1 MSETEVSP
9 DEIDVS
15 SDETGA
21 LAPLA
26 ATVLRDAKTGRFL
39 PGRNPYL
46 PYAAAAKRSITDALD
61 IHFPPDRI
69 VNLLEKAVNYADR
82 HQSPK
87 AIISIVELIL
97 AYQLGKPVARQVRV
111 SAKWQDLLAALD
123 TGPVVESPAGT
134 GGANDD

>member
-39 PGRNPYL
+39 PGNNPYL
-46 PYAAAAKRSITDALD
+46 TYAAKRSITDAID
-61 IHFPPDRI
+61 IHFTPDRI

-82 HQSPK
+82 HQSAK

-111 SAKWQDLLAALD
+111 SAKWQDLLSALD
-123 TGPVVESPAGT
+123 GERVVESPAGT